1 MGGNSGIRGYI
12 IQTLICVLDALEKDN
27 NWLSVT
33 LEPLDESDKVDIKW
47 TYPDNKLKVSQVKSS
62 QNVIRHSAAKVWCEE
77 LETSSP
83 NATDYELLLIG
94 STDKTLLRRNDIGK
108 VKIGEFKPLNID
120 FLIDQAS
127 TKLDSYYERKG
138 KTKIST
144 KVREMIVQVLTSH
157 FETSSIV
164 GMEIHRTDFDSKL
177 LEWISAI
184 ERQMEANP
192 FSTLAPPIE
201 NENIPFNH
209 RIAKKILEL
218 IGWKQFDENH
228 EVEIFNEKTNEND
241 VHKIDFEGD
250 FESKLKEKSGDFIM
264 VSSIHTLQYPD
275 TSKSKSEIEKYLNN
289 TEIVFKDLKQ
299 NNRIPLKPYDN
310 TEYFSLLFWLT
321 TEPTELAKNFIYY
334 AKDNYRR
341 KWLNEEINYF
351 LIDNNKANFLISSI
365 ATAKNYREDVLVKFL
380 YPITEANQS
389 PDKIGQRGLKLP
401 VQYINSSVIP
411 ISKEDKSKISFLLFC
426 SDPFSSDALKKLI
439 WLTIR
444 LTSGFGN
451 EYLLYFSDYDEAI
464 HSNEASQVIRSFN
477 EELLDDKI
485 TIKRYTEADTGA
497 LDLLPKTQVI
507 INKNEEYDDSQQQIG
522 ISQKLLNEA
531 FINILPYGDL
541 LKPFLKT
548 EAITANDL
556 IYFLAKKGIFVKS
569 ADKVKLINLMAT
581 LLFSPN
587 ELEDFKSYIN
597 VKNRSVHSNEEF
609 YNIKEN
615 KTLDVVFKAVQL
627 NLDNVTEGLNTK
639 IVNQDKLKFVQ
650 DPVNPNEFKLS
661 LITEVKDPTS
671 SLAVNTNWGK
681 SEVVVRKEN
690 DKFIMV
696 SENTITREDKL
707 IANRVVKQLFSEFK
721 RVDFI
726 EEEKI
731 KVMFNGFK
739 GNDERV
745 NFLLGFSNV
754 KTSPVFKEADI
765 QSIKFKFDENTAIPE
780 MYKDKADKDLIIR
793 FEGRGLKTLQ
803 ELTEQ
808 NAKASIFLEEIAI
821 VYKFD
826 FLNIK
831 NGLYKVTYSFS
842 NALKN
847 NLGYDG
853 VFKSEPFLFLT
864 QQVKSISNIE
874 GLKKKLSKEVDK
886 LKLEKF
892 KQFNIIE

>member
-1 MGGNSGIRGYI
+1 MGGNAGIRGYI
-12 IQTLICVLDALEKDN
+12 IQTLICVLDALETDN

-33 LEPLDESDKVDIKW
+33 LEPLDESEKVDIKW
-47 TYPDNKLKVSQVKSS
+47 TYSDNKLKVSQVKSS

-83 NATDYELLLIG
+83 NATDFELLLIG
-94 STDKTLLRRNDIGK
+94 STDKTILGKKDIGK
-108 VKIGEFKPLNID
+108 VKIGEFKPLNIN

-138 KTKIST
+138 KPKIST
-144 KVREMIVQVLTSH
+144 KVREMIIQMLTLH
-157 FETSSIV
+157 FGTSSVV
-164 GMEIHRTDFDSKL
+164 GMEISRADFDSKL
-177 LEWISAI
+177 LEWMSAI
-184 ERQMEANP
+184 EQQIEANP

-201 NENIPFNH
+201 NQNIPFNH

-218 IGWKQFDENH
+218 IGWKKFDENH
-228 EVEIFNEKTNEND
+228 KVEIFNERTNEID
-241 VHKIDFEGD
+241 IHEIDFEGE

-264 VSSIHTLQYPD
+264 VSSIHDLQYPD
-275 TSKSKSEIEKYLNN
+275 TSKAEIEKYLND
-289 TEIVFKDLKQ
+289 TEIIFNDLKQ
-299 NNRIPLKPYDN
+299 NNRIPLKTYDN
-310 TEYFSLLFWLT
+310 TEYYSLLFWLT
-321 TEPTELAKNFIYY
+321 TETNELSKNFIHH

-341 KWLNEEINYF
+341 KWMNEEINYF
-351 LIDNNKANFLISSI
+351 MIDNNKANFLISSI
-365 ATAKNYREDVLVKFL
+365 ATAKNYRDDVAVKFL

-426 SDPFSSDALKKLI
+426 SDPFAPDALKKLI

-451 EYLLYFSDYDEAI
+451 EYLLYFPDYDEAT

-485 TIKRYTEADTGA
+485 IIKQYIQADTSA
-497 LDLLPKTQVI
+497 LDLLPKTQVV
-507 INKNEEYDDSQQQIG
+507 INKNEDYDDSQQQAG

-615 KTLDVVFKAVQL
+615 QNLDLVFKTVQL
-627 NLDNVTEGLNTK
+627 NLDNLTEGLNTK
-639 IVNQDKLKFVQ
+639 IVNHDKLKFVQ
-650 DPVNPNEFKLS
+650 DPINKNEFKLS

-690 DKFIMV
+690 DKLIMV

-707 IANRVVKQLFSEFK
+707 IANRVVKQLSSEFK

-754 KTSPVFKEADI
+754 ATSLVLKEADI
-765 QSIKFKFDENTAIPE
+765 QSIKFKFDEKTAMPE
-780 MYKDKADKDLIIR
+780 MYQDKADKDLIIR

-826 FLNIK
+826 YLNIK

-847 NLGYDG
+847 KLGCDG

-864 QQVKSISNIE
+864 HQVKSISNIE
-874 GLKKKLSKEVDK
+874 GLKKELSKEVDK

-892 KQFNIIE
+892 KQYNIIE

>member
-1 MGGNSGIRGYI
+1 MNGNAGIRGYI
-12 IQTLICVLDALEKDN
+12 IQTLICVLDALETDN
-27 NWLSVT
+27 NWLTVT
-33 LEPLDESDKVDIKW
+33 LEPLDESEKVDIKW
-47 TYPDNKLKVSQVKSS
+47 TYPENKLKVSQVKSS

-77 LETSSP
+77 LETNSP

-94 STDKTLLRRNDIGK
+94 STDKTLLKRKGIGK
-108 VKIGEFKPLNID
+108 VKIGEFKPLNIN

-127 TKLDSYYERKG
+127 TKLDSYYESKN
-138 KTKIST
+138 KPKIST
-144 KVREMIVQVLTSH
+144 KVREMIIQVLTLH
-157 FETSSIV
+157 FGTSSVV
-164 GMEIHRTDFDSKL
+164 GMEISRADFDSKL
-177 LEWISAI
+177 LEWISAV
-184 ERQMEANP
+184 EKQMEANP
-192 FSTLAPPIE
+192 FSTLAPPVE

-228 EVEIFNEKTNEND
+228 KVEIFNERTNKND
-241 VHKIDFEGD
+241 IHEIDFEGE

-264 VSSIHTLQYPD
+264 VSSIHDLQYPD
-275 TSKSKSEIEKYLNN
+275 TSKSEIEKYLDD
-289 TEIVFKDLKQ
+289 TEIVFKELKQ
-299 NNRIPLKPYDN
+299 NNRIPLKAYDN
-310 TEYFSLLFWLT
+310 TDYYSLLFWLT
-321 TEPTELAKNFIYY
+321 TETNELSKNFIHH

-341 KWLNEEINYF
+341 KWMNEEINYF

-365 ATAKNYREDVLVKFL
+365 ATAKNYRDDVAVKFL

-426 SDPFSSDALKKLI
+426 SDPFSTDALKKLI

-451 EYLLYFSDYDEAI
+451 EYLLYFPDFDEAT

-485 TIKRYTEADTGA
+485 IIKRYIQADTSA

-507 INKNEEYDDSQQQIG
+507 INKNEDYDDSQQQAG

-556 IYFLAKKGIFVKS
+556 IYFLAKKGIFVKN

-597 VKNRSVHSNEEF
+597 IKNRSVHSNEEF

-615 KTLDVVFKAVQL
+615 KNLDVVFKAVQL
-627 NLDNVTEGLNTK
+627 NLDNLTEGLNTK

-650 DPVNPNEFKLS
+650 DPINPNEFKLT

-690 DKFIMV
+690 DKLIMV

-707 IANRVVKQLFSEFK
+707 IANRVVKQLSSEFK

-731 KVMFNGFK
+731 NVMFNRFK
-739 GNDERV
+739 ANDERV

-754 KTSPVFKEADI
+754 ATSPVFKEADV
-765 QSIKFKFDENTAIPE
+765 QSIKFKFDEKTAIPE

-826 FLNIK
+826 YLNIK

-847 NLGYDG
+847 KLGYDG

-864 QQVKSISNIE
+864 NQVKSMSNIE
-874 GLKKKLSKEVDK
+874 GLKKELSKEVDK

-892 KQFNIIE
+892 KQHNIIE